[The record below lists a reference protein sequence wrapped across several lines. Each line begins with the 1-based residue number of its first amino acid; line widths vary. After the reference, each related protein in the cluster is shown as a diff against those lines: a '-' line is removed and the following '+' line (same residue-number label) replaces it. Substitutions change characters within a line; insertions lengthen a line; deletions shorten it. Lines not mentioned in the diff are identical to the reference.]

1 MASRH
6 APRARRSSS
15 RPLSRMRASSE
26 LFQEAQ
32 VVVVEQPDVRYP
44 VLQRRDPLDPH
55 APGEA
60 LVALGVVAVLAHVLE
75 HVGIDLAGA
84 EDLDPALALA
94 QRAAR
99 AVAQEAVV
107 AVEARD
113 VALDARLGEREEVRA
128 QAHAPLLTEDRAR
141 ERQQRALEVA
151 ERDVLVDGQ
160 ALDLLELR
168 GV

>member
-6 APRARRSSS
+6 APRARRSTS

-32 VVVVEQPDVRYP
+32 VVVVEQPDVRHP

-75 HVGIDLAGA
+75 HVRVDLAGA
-84 EDLDPALALA
+84 EQLDPTLALA
-94 QRAAR
+94 ERPAR
-99 AVAQEAVV
+99 AVPQEAAV
-107 AVEARD
+107 AVEAVD
-113 VALDARLGEREEVRA
+113 VELDARLGEREEVRA
-128 QAHAPLLTEDRAR
+128 QPDAPLLAEDRAR
-141 ERQQRALEVA
+141 E
-151 ERDVLVDGQ
+151 G
-160 ALDLLELR
+160 
-168 GV
+168 